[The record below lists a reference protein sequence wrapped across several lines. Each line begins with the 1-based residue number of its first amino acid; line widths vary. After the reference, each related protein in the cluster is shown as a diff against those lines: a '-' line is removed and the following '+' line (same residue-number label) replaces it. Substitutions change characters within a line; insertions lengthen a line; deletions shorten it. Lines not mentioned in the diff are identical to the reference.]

1 MPALPF
7 EDVDDFNVL
16 DGALLNSVQR
26 ADNAVQ
32 IGIDVQG
39 IATRTAVDHIESAQ
53 GGRSSTSRRVDGQR
67 VDGVVAGSGR
77 RSVRTNRVREAMEQN
92 SFST

>member
-39 IATRTAVDHIESAQ
+39 IATRTAVDHIESVQ
-53 GGRSSTSRRVDGQR
+53 GGRSSTSRG
-67 VDGVVAGSGR
+67 VDGVVAGRGS
-77 RSVRTNRVREAMEQN
+77 RSFRTNSVREAMEQN